1 MEALQNLEPG
11 TRLSLS
17 NGRRAIVVENPRDG
31 AWLVV
36 QSLAVGANAAA
47 PDANIEYCSFDDV
60 VGIEP

>member
-11 TRLSLS
+11 TRLNLS
-17 NGRRAIVVENPRDG
+17 NGRRAIVLENPRDG

-36 QSLAVGANAAA
+36 QPLTDGAKEAA

-60 VGIEP
+60 AGVES